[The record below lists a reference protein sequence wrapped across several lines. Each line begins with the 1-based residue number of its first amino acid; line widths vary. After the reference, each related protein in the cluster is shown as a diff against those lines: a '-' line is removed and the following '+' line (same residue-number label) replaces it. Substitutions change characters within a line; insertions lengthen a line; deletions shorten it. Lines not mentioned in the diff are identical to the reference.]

1 MKKVSILLLV
11 VLLSLGVTLVFAA
24 EKTKGKTGEA
34 LFKEYCAVCHPE
46 GGNIIN
52 PQKTLQKKD
61 LEANNIKKP
70 ADIIKKMRKPGPG
83 MTQFDKKAIPDSDA
97 KKIAGYILE
106 TFK

>member
-1 MKKVSILLLV
+1 MKKVLLCSV
-11 VLLSLGVTLVFAA
+11 AIFLSLSVAIVFAA